1 MICVDV
7 SAGIKEKNL
16 DRSVD
21 PGQDFYRFC
30 CGGWLDANPLPD
42 DFSSYGTYDE
52 LAELNR
58 RQLKDLIDGIIAQEN
73 TPGSDAARIA
83 DLYNLVMDVD
93 RRNTD
98 GLAPIRPYM
107 ERISS
112 IGNRQELIDA
122 MLELDPYGVTG
133 YFDVGIGPDLKDSK
147 NNIVGLSQGGLT
159 LGDKEYYTD
168 RDRQTQNIRKAFK
181 KHVIRMLMLV
191 GYSRW
196 EARSRMRTIWRIE
209 KRLAK
214 ASKNNVQ
221 LRDPAENYHKMSID
235 QLYEQLPG
243 LDWKDFFAKLGLNG
257 VEWVD
262 VGQPEAIME
271 AIRVLNE
278 EPLEDQKILMEWQ
291 MLDSNGTRIGKEAD
305 DADFDFY
312 GRTLSGQKEPKPMW
326 KRATSAVNG
335 TLGDALGKLY
345 VEKYFPAQSKERM
358 IDMFHNLKRALSHRI
373 QVQEWMSD
381 DTRSLALEKLDAFKF
396 KIGYPDKWRDYSK
409 MVIDPSKT
417 LFENSASISRFFW
430 NDMVERK
437 FKKPVDPTEWYMNP
451 QEINAYYDVSTNE
464 ICFPAGILQYPFF
477 SLEADDAFNYGA
489 IGTIM
494 GHEMTHGFDDEGRQF
509 DKEGNMCN
517 LWSITDTRRFNRR
530 VKVLTD
536 WFDSIEVLPGIK
548 ANGKLTLG
556 ENIADHGG
564 LTVAL
569 EAFRDS
575 GGLEADDI
583 KMGFTPLQRFFIAY
597 ACTWAENC
605 RDEMI
610 LQQTKSDEHSL
621 ARLRVN
627 GALPHIDEWYEAFGI
642 TEVDPMYI
650 TPDKRVRIW

>member
-1 MICVDV
+1 MGAQ
-7 SAGIKEKNL
+7 AGIREDYL
-16 DRSVD
+16 DRSIS
-21 PGQDFYRFC
+21 PGQDFYRFS

-42 DFSSYGTYDE
+42 DYPSYGTYEE
-52 LAELNR
+52 LAEHNR
-58 RQLKDLIDGIIAQEN
+58 QQLKNLIDGIIAREN

-93 RRNTD
+93 RRNAD
-98 GLAPIRPYM
+98 GLTPIRPYM
-107 ERISS
+107 ERIKAISS
-112 IGNRQELIDA
+112 RQELLDA
-122 MLELDPYGVTG
+122 MIELDPYGVTG

-181 KHVIRMLMLV
+181 KHVVRMLMIA
-191 GYSRW
+191 GYGRW
-196 EARSRMRTIWRIE
+196 EARSRMRIIWRIE
-209 KRLAK
+209 KRLAR
-214 ASKNNVQ
+214 ASRNNVQ
-221 LRDPAENYHKMSID
+221 LRDPATNYHKMSID
-235 QLYEQLPG
+235 QLYERLPG
-243 LDWKDFFAKLGLNG
+243 LDWREFFCKLGLND

-262 VGQPEAIME
+262 VGQPEAIQE
-271 AIRVLNE
+271 AIRVFNE

-326 KRATSAVNG
+326 KRATSAVSG

-345 VEKYFPAQSKERM
+345 VEKYFPAQAKERM
-358 IDMFHNLKRALSHRI
+358 IDMFQNLKRALARRI
-373 QVQEWMSD
+373 EAQEWMSD
-381 DTRSLALEKLDAFKF
+381 DTRSLALDKLDAFKF
-396 KIGYPDKWRDYSK
+396 KIGYPDKWRDYSR

-451 QEINAYYDVSTNE
+451 QEINAYYDVSINE

-509 DKEGNMCN
+509 DKDGNMCN
-517 LWSITDTRRFNRR
+517 LWNKTDTRRFNRR

-569 EAFRDS
+569 EAFRET
-575 GGLEADDI
+575 GGNNPDDL
-583 KMGFTPLQRFFIAY
+583 KCGFTPMQRFFIAY

-627 GALPHIDEWYEAFGI
+627 GALPHIDEWYDAFGI
-642 TEVDPMYI
+642 TEQDSMYI
-650 TPDKRVRIW
+650 APDKRVRIW

>member
-1 MICVDV
+1 MTKG
-7 SAGIKEKNL
+7 AGIREEYL
-16 DRSVD
+16 DRSMS
-21 PGQDFYRFC
+21 PGRDFYRFS

-58 RQLKDLIDGIIAQEN
+58 KQLKELIDGIIAQDN
-73 TPGSDAARIA
+73 TAGSDAARIA
-83 DLYNLVMDVD
+83 DLYNLVMDTD
-93 RRNTD
+93 RRNAD

-107 ERISS
+107 ERVRA
-112 IGNRQELIDA
+112 IGNRQELLDA
-122 MLELDPYGVTG
+122 MIELDPYGVTG

-181 KHVIRMLMLV
+181 KHVVRMLMIA
-191 GYSRW
+191 GYGRW
-196 EARSRMRTIWRIE
+196 EARSRMRIIWRIE
-209 KRLAK
+209 KRLAR
-214 ASKNNVQ
+214 ASRNNVQ
-221 LRDPAENYHKMSID
+221 LRDPATNYHKMSID

-243 LDWKDFFAKLGLNG
+243 LDWREFFSKLGLYD

-262 VGQPEAIME
+262 VGQPEAIQE
-271 AIRVLNE
+271 AICVFNE
-278 EPLEDQKILMEWQ
+278 ESLEDQKILMEWQ

-326 KRATSAVNG
+326 KRATSAVSG

-345 VEKYFPAQSKERM
+345 VEKYFPAKAKERM
-358 IDMFHNLKRALSHRI
+358 IDMFQNLKRALARRI
-373 QVQEWMSD
+373 EAQEWMSD
-381 DTRSLALEKLDAFKF
+381 DTRSLALDKLDAFKF

-409 MVIDPSKT
+409 MLIDPSKP

-451 QEINAYYDVSTNE
+451 QEINAYYDVSINE

-509 DKEGNMCN
+509 DKNGNMCN
-517 LWSITDTRRFNRR
+517 LWSKSDTRRFNRR

-569 EAFRDS
+569 EAFR
-575 GGLEADDI
+575 EVCDDEV
-583 KMGFTPLQRFFIAY
+583 KLGFTPLQRFFIAY

-605 RDEMI
+605 RDEMV

-621 ARLRVN
+621 SRLRVN
-627 GALPHIDEWYEAFGI
+627 GALPHIDEWYSAFGI
-642 TEVDPMYI
+642 TEQDSMYI
-650 TPDKRVRIW
+650 APQNRVRIW

>member
-1 MICVDV
+1 MRVDT
-7 SAGIKEKNL
+7 SAGIRKDYL
-16 DRSVD
+16 DPNVS
-21 PGQDFYRFC
+21 PGQDFYRFS
-30 CGGWLDANPLPD
+30 CGGWLDANPLPA

-58 RQLKDLIDGIIAQEN
+58 RQLKDLIDGITARDN
-73 TPGSDAARIA
+73 APGSDAARIA
-83 DLYNLVMDVD
+83 NLYNLVMDTERRD
-93 RRNTD
+93 RE
-98 GLAPIRPYM
+98 GMEPAKPYF
-107 ERISS
+107 ERIRAVSS
-112 IGNRQELIDA
+112 REELLDL
-122 MLELDPYGVTG
+122 MVELDSYGVTG
-133 YFDVGIGPDLKDSK
+133 YFDVGIGPDLKDSR

-159 LGDKEYYTD
+159 LGDKEYYVD

-181 KHVIRMLMLV
+181 KHVVRMLMIA
-191 GYSRW
+191 GYGRW
-196 EARSRMRTIWRIE
+196 EARQRMRTIWRIE
-209 KRLAK
+209 KRLAR
-214 ASKNNVQ
+214 ASRNNVQ
-221 LRDPAENYHKMSID
+221 LRDPASNYHKWSID
-235 QLYEQLPG
+235 ELYVQLPG
-243 LDWKDFFAKLGLNG
+243 LDWRSFFSKLGLNG

-262 VGQPEAIME
+262 VGQPEAVME

-291 MLDSNGTRIGKEAD
+291 MLDSNGNRLGKASD

-335 TLGDALGKLY
+335 TLGDALGRLY
-345 VEKYFPAQSKERM
+345 VEKYFPAGAKERM
-358 IDMFHNLKRALSHRI
+358 IGMFHNLKSALARRI
-373 QVQEWMSD
+373 SAQDWLSQES
-381 DTRSLALEKLDAFKF
+381 RGLALEKLEAFKF
-396 KIGYPDKWRDYSK
+396 KIGYPDKWRDYSR
-409 MVIDPSKT
+409 MEIDPSKS

-451 QEINAYYDVSTNE
+451 QEINAYYDISINE

-477 SLEADDAFNYGA
+477 DMEADDAFNYGA

-509 DKEGNMCN
+509 DKEGNMCGW
-517 LWSITDTRRFNRR
+517 WSASDTRRFNRR
-530 VKVLTD
+530 VKVLVD
-536 WFDSIEVLPGIK
+536 WFSSIEVLPGIK

-569 EAFRDS
+569 DAFR
-575 GGLEADDI
+575 EACKDQ
-583 KMGFTPLQRFFIAY
+583 KPENKLGFTPLQRFFIAY

-605 RDEMI
+605 TDETV

-621 ARLRVN
+621 SRLRVN
-627 GALPHIDEWYEAFGI
+627 GALPHIDEWYQAFGI
-642 TEVDPMYI
+642 TEQDSMYI
-650 TPDKRVRIW
+650 APNKRVRIW

>member
-1 MICVDV
+1 MGTQ
-7 SAGIKEKNL
+7 AGIREDYL
-16 DRSVD
+16 DRSVS
-21 PGQDFYRFC
+21 PGQDFYRFS

-42 DFSSYGTYDE
+42 DYPSYGTYEE
-52 LAELNR
+52 LAEHNR
-58 RQLKDLIDGIIAQEN
+58 QQLKDLIDGIIAQDN
-73 TPGSDAARIA
+73 PAGSDAARIA

-93 RRNTD
+93 RRNAD

-107 ERISS
+107 ERIKAISS
-112 IGNRQELIDA
+112 RQELLDA
-122 MLELDPYGVTG
+122 MIELDPYGVTG

-181 KHVIRMLMLV
+181 KHIVRMLMIA
-191 GYSRW
+191 GYGRW
-196 EARSRMRTIWRIE
+196 EARSRMRIIWRIE
-209 KRLAK
+209 KRLAR
-214 ASKNNVQ
+214 ASRNNVQ
-221 LRDPAENYHKMSID
+221 LRDPATNYHKMSID
-235 QLYEQLPG
+235 RLYEQLPG
-243 LDWKDFFAKLGLNG
+243 LDWREFFSKLGLNG
-257 VEWVD
+257 VELVD
-262 VGQPEAIME
+262 VGQPEAIQE
-271 AIRVLNE
+271 AIRVFNE

-326 KRATSAVNG
+326 KRATSAVSG

-345 VEKYFPAQSKERM
+345 VEKYFPAQAKERM
-358 IDMFHNLKRALSHRI
+358 IDMFQNLKRALARRI
-373 QVQEWMSD
+373 EAQEWMSS
-381 DTRSLALEKLDAFKF
+381 DTRSLALDKLDAFKF
-396 KIGYPDKWRDYSK
+396 KIGYPDKWRDYSR

-451 QEINAYYDVSTNE
+451 QEINAYYDVSINE

-509 DKEGNMCN
+509 DKDGNMCN
-517 LWSITDTRRFNRR
+517 LWSKTDTRRFNHR

-569 EAFRDS
+569 EAFRET
-575 GGLEADDI
+575 GGNNPDDL
-583 KMGFTPLQRFFIAY
+583 KCGFTPMQRFFIAY

-642 TEVDPMYI
+642 TEHDSMYI
-650 TPDKRVRIW
+650 APDKRVRIW

>member
-1 MICVDV
+1 MIGN
-7 SAGIKEKNL
+7 AGIKEENL
-16 DRSVD
+16 DRSVS
-21 PGQDFYRFC
+21 PGQDFYRFS
-30 CGGWLDANPLPD
+30 CGGWLKHNPLPD

-58 RQLKDLIDGIIAQEN
+58 KQLKDLIDGITAQDN
-73 TPGSDAARIA
+73 APGSDAARIA
-83 DLYNLVMDVD
+83 SLYNLVMDTERRD
-93 RRNTD
+93 RE
-98 GLAPIRPYM
+98 GLAPIKPYL
-107 ERISS
+107 ERIRA
-112 IGNRQELIDA
+112 IKNREELLNV

-147 NNIVGLSQGGLT
+147 SNIVGLSQGGLT

-181 KHVIRMLMLV
+181 KHVVRMLLLA
-191 GYSRW
+191 GYGKM
-196 EARSRMRTIWRIE
+196 EARRCMRIIWRIE
-209 KRLAK
+209 KRLARS
-214 ASKNNVQ
+214 SKNNEQ
-221 LRDPAENYHKMSID
+221 LRDPASNYHKWSID
-235 QLYEQLPG
+235 ELYANLPG
-243 LDWKDFFAKLGLNG
+243 LEWKAFFAKLGLEG

-262 VGQPEAIME
+262 VGQPEAIQE

-278 EPLEDQKILMEWQ
+278 ESLENQKILMEWQ
-291 MLDSNGTRIGKEAD
+291 MLDSNGTRLGKAFD

-335 TLGDALGKLY
+335 TLGDAMGRLY
-345 VEKYFPAQSKERM
+345 VEKYFPAGAKERM
-358 IDMFHNLKRALSHRI
+358 IEMFHCLKRALGRRI
-373 QVQEWMSD
+373 EAQDWLSD
-381 DTRSLALEKLDAFKF
+381 ESRRLALEKLNAFKF

-409 MVIDPSKT
+409 MVIDPSKS

-451 QEINAYYDVSTNE
+451 QEINAYYDISTNE

-477 SLEADDAFNYGA
+477 DMEADDAFNYGA

-509 DKEGNMCN
+509 DKDGNMCSW
-517 LWSITDTRRFNRR
+517 WSASDTRRFNRR
-530 VKVLTD
+530 VKVLVD
-536 WFDSIEVLPGIK
+536 WFSGIEVLPGIK
-548 ANGKLTLG
+548 ANGRLTLG

-569 EAFRDS
+569 EAFREACQNKR
-575 GGLEADDI
+575 LED
-583 KMGFTPLQRFFIAY
+583 KMGYTPLQRFFIAY

-605 RDEMI
+605 RDEMV

-621 ARLRVN
+621 SRLRVN

-642 TEVDPMYI
+642 SEQDSMYI
-650 TPDKRVRIW
+650 APQNRVRIW

>member
-1 MICVDV
+1 MGVQ
-7 SAGIKEKNL
+7 AGIKEAYL
-16 DRSVD
+16 DRSVS
-21 PGQDFYRFC
+21 PGQDFYRFS

-52 LAELNR
+52 LAEQNR
-58 RQLKDLIDGIIAQEN
+58 RQLKELIDGIIAADN
-73 TPGSDAARIA
+73 APGSDAARIA
-83 DLYNLVMDVD
+83 GLYNLVMDTG
-93 RRNTD
+93 RRNAE
-98 GLAPIRPYM
+98 GLSPMRPYM
-107 ERISS
+107 ARIAA
-112 IGNRQELIDA
+112 IGSREELVDA
-122 MLELDPYGVTG
+122 MIELDPYGVTG

-147 NNIVGLSQGGLT
+147 SNIVGLSQGGLT

-168 RDRQTQNIRKAFK
+168 RDSQTQNIRKAFK
-181 KHVIRMLMLV
+181 KHVVRMLMLA
-191 GYSRW
+191 GYSRM
-196 EARSRMRTIWRIE
+196 EARQRMRTIWRIE

-214 ASKNNVQ
+214 ASRNNTQ
-221 LRDPAENYHKMSID
+221 LRDPADNYHKMSID
-235 QLYEQLPG
+235 RLFEQLPG
-243 LDWKDFFAKLGLNG
+243 LDWNRFFGKLGLDG
-257 VEWVD
+257 VDYVD

-291 MLDSNGTRIGKEAD
+291 MLDSNGTRIGQEAD

-312 GRTLSGQKEPKPMW
+312 GRTMSGQKEPKPMW

-335 TLGDALGKLY
+335 TLGDALGRLY
-345 VEKYFPAQSKERM
+345 VERYFPAEAKERM
-358 IDMFHNLKRALSHRI
+358 ILMFRNLKGALARRI
-373 QVQEWMSD
+373 EAQDWMSEES
-381 DTRSLALEKLDAFKF
+381 RRLALDKLEAFKF
-396 KIGYPDKWRDYSK
+396 KIGFPDKWRDYSR
-409 MVIDPSKT
+409 MTVDPSES

-451 QEINAYYDVSTNE
+451 QEINAYYDASNNE

-509 DKEGNMCN
+509 DKEGNMRN
-517 LWSITDTRRFNRR
+517 WWNTADTRRFNRR
-530 VKVLTD
+530 VKLLSD
-536 WFDSIEVLPGIK
+536 WFDGMEVLPGIK

-569 EAFRDS
+569 EAFREVCRDNP
-575 GGLEADDI
+575 GEERL
-583 KMGFTPLQRFFIAY
+583 GFTPLQRFFIAY

-605 RDEMI
+605 RDEMV

-621 ARLRVN
+621 SRLRVN

-642 TEVDPMYI
+642 TEQDPMYI
-650 TPDKRVRIW
+650 APEKRVRIW

>member
-1 MICVDV
+1 MRVET
-7 SAGIKEKNL
+7 SAGIRKDYL
-16 DRSVD
+16 DPSVS
-21 PGQDFYRFC
+21 PGQDFYRFS
-30 CGGWLDANPLPD
+30 CGGWLDANPLPA

-58 RQLKDLIDGIIAQEN
+58 RQLKELIDGITARDN
-73 TPGSDAARIA
+73 APGSDAARIA
-83 DLYNLVMDVD
+83 ALYNMVMDTGRRD
-93 RRNTD
+93 REGMD
-98 GLAPIRPYM
+98 PIKPYF
-107 ERISS
+107 ERIRAISS
-112 IGNRQELIDA
+112 REELLDL
-122 MLELDPYGVTG
+122 MVELDPYGVTC
-133 YFDVGIGPDLKDSK
+133 YFDVGIGPDLKDSR

-159 LGDKEYYTD
+159 LGDKEYYVD

-181 KHVIRMLMLV
+181 KHVVRMLMLA
-191 GYSRW
+191 GYGRW
-196 EARSRMRTIWRIE
+196 EARQRMRTIWRIE
-209 KRLAK
+209 KRLAR
-214 ASKNNVQ
+214 ASRNNVQ
-221 LRDPAENYHKMSID
+221 LRDPASNYHKWSID
-235 QLYEQLPG
+235 ELYVQLPG
-243 LDWKDFFAKLGLNG
+243 LDWRSFFSKLGLNG

-262 VGQPEAIME
+262 VGQPEAVME

-291 MLDSNGTRIGKEAD
+291 MLDSNGNRLGKAAD

-335 TLGDALGKLY
+335 TLGDALGRLY
-345 VEKYFPAQSKERM
+345 VEKYFPAGAKERM
-358 IDMFHNLKRALSHRI
+358 IGMFRNLKSALARRI
-373 QVQEWMSD
+373 EAQDWLSD
-381 DTRSLALEKLDAFKF
+381 ESRRLALEKLDAFKF
-396 KIGYPDKWRDYSK
+396 KIGYPDKWRDYSR
-409 MVIDPSKT
+409 MEIDPSKS

-451 QEINAYYDVSTNE
+451 QEINAYYDISINE

-477 SLEADDAFNYGA
+477 DMEADDAFNYGA

-509 DKEGNMCN
+509 DKEGNMCGW
-517 LWSITDTRRFNRR
+517 WSASDTRRFNRR
-530 VKVLTD
+530 VKVLVD
-536 WFDSIEVLPGIK
+536 WFSSIEVLPGIK

-569 EAFRDS
+569 DAFR
-575 GGLEADDI
+575 EACKDQEPEN
-583 KMGFTPLQRFFIAY
+583 KLGFTPLQRFFIAY

-605 RDEMI
+605 TDETV

-621 ARLRVN
+621 SRLRVN
-627 GALPHIDEWYEAFGI
+627 GALPHIDEWYQAFGI
-642 TEVDPMYI
+642 TEQDSMYI
-650 TPDKRVRIW
+650 APNKRVRIW

>member
-1 MICVDV
+1 MAVK
-7 SAGIKEKNL
+7 AGIREDYL
-16 DRSVD
+16 DRSVS
-21 PGQDFYRFC
+21 PGQDFYRFS

-42 DFSSYGTYDE
+42 DYPTYGTYDE

-58 RQLKDLIDGIIAQEN
+58 QQLKDLIDGIIAQEN
-73 TPGSDAARIA
+73 APGSDAARIA
-83 DLYNLVMDVD
+83 DLYNLVMDVE
-93 RRNTD
+93 RRNAD

-107 ERISS
+107 ERVRS
-112 IGNRQELIDA
+112 IGSRQELIDA
-122 MLELDPYGVTG
+122 MIELDPYGVTG

-147 NNIVGLSQGGLT
+147 SNIVGLSQGGLT

-181 KHVIRMLMLV
+181 KHVVRMLMIA

-196 EARSRMRTIWRIE
+196 EARSRMRVIWRIE

-235 QLYEQLPG
+235 ELYVQLPG
-243 LDWKDFFAKLGLNG
+243 LEWKDFFSKLGLNG

-262 VGQPEAIME
+262 VGQPEAILE

-278 EPLEDQKILMEWQ
+278 ESLEDQKILMEWQ

-326 KRATSAVNG
+326 KRATSAVSG
-335 TLGDALGKLY
+335 TLGDALGRLY
-345 VEKYFPAQSKERM
+345 VEKYFPAQAKERM
-358 IDMFHNLKRALSHRI
+358 IEMFHNLKRALARRI
-373 QVQEWMSD
+373 DAQKWMSD
-381 DTRSLALEKLDAFKF
+381 DTRRLALEKLDAFKF

-437 FKKPVDPTEWYMNP
+437 FRKPVDPTEWYMNP

-509 DKEGNMCN
+509 DKEGNMRN
-517 LWSITDTRRFNRR
+517 WWNTADTRRFNRR

-569 EAFRDS
+569 EAFRET
-575 GGLEADDI
+575 GGDNPDDI
-583 KMGFTPLQRFFIAY
+583 KNGFTPLQRFFIAY
-597 ACTWAENC
+597 SCTWAENC

-621 ARLRVN
+621 SRLRVN

-642 TEVDPMYI
+642 TESDSMYI
-650 TPDKRVRIW
+650 APDKRVRIW

>member
-1 MICVDV
+1 M
-7 SAGIKEKNL
+7 SKQAGIKEDYL
-16 DRSVD
+16 DRSVS
-21 PGQDFYRFC
+21 PGQDFYRFS

-42 DFSSYGTYDE
+42 DYPSYGTYDE

-58 RQLKDLIDGIIAQEN
+58 RQLKELIDGITSQDN
-73 TPGSDAARIA
+73 PVGSDAARIA
-83 DLYNLVMDVD
+83 DLFNLVMDIERRD
-93 RRNTD
+93 REGIGPMQPYLDR
-98 GLAPIRPYM
+98 IRA
-107 ERISS
+107 ISS
-112 IGNRQELIDA
+112 REELLSA

-147 NNIVGLSQGGLT
+147 SNIVGLSQGGLT

-168 RDRQTQNIRKAFK
+168 RDLQTINIRKAFK
-181 KHVIRMLMLV
+181 KHVVRMLMLA

-196 EARSRMRTIWRIE
+196 ESFQRMRTIWRIE
-209 KRLAK
+209 KRLAR
-214 ASKNNVQ
+214 ASRNNVQ
-221 LRDPAENYHKMSID
+221 LRDPATNYNKWSID
-235 QLYEQLPG
+235 ELYTRLPG
-243 LDWKDFFAKLGLNG
+243 LDWKPFFSKLGLDG

-278 EPLEDQKILMEWQ
+278 EPLENQKILMEWQ
-291 MLDSNGTRIGKEAD
+291 MLDSNGTRLGKAID

-335 TLGDALGKLY
+335 TLGDAIGRLY
-345 VEKYFPAQSKERM
+345 VEKYFPAGAKERM
-358 IDMFHNLKRALSHRI
+358 IDMFRNLKSALSRRI
-373 QVQEWMSD
+373 EAQEWMSAKS
-381 DTRSLALEKLDAFKF
+381 RSLALEKLEAFKF

-409 MVIDPSKT
+409 MEIDFNKS
-417 LFENSASISRFFW
+417 LFENSASISRYFW

-437 FKKPVDPTEWYMNP
+437 FKKPVDQTEWFMNP
-451 QEINAYYDVSTNE
+451 QEINAYYDVSINE

-477 SLEADDAFNYGA
+477 SMDADDAFNYGA

-509 DKEGNMCN
+509 DKEGNMRN
-517 LWSITDTRRFNRR
+517 WWNASDTRRFNHR
-530 VKVLTD
+530 VKVLAD
-536 WFDSIEVLPGIK
+536 WFSAIEVLPGIK

-564 LTVAL
+564 LKVAL
-569 EAFRDS
+569 EAFREVSKDNPVDEK
-575 GGLEADDI
+575 L
-583 KMGFTPLQRFFIAY
+583 GFTPLQRFFIAY

-605 RDEMI
+605 RDEMV
-610 LQQTKSDEHSL
+610 LQQTKSDEHSIS
-621 ARLRVN
+621 RLRVN

-642 TEVDPMYI
+642 TEDDPMYI
-650 TPDKRVRIW
+650 APEQRVQIW

>member
-1 MICVDV
+1 MDV

-42 DFSSYGTYDE
+42 DFPSYGTYDE

-58 RQLKDLIDGIIAQEN
+58 RQLKDLIDGVIAQEN

-93 RRNTD
+93 RRNAD

-345 VEKYFPAQSKERM
+345 VEKYFPAQAKERM

-650 TPDKRVRIW
+650 TPDKRVSIW

>member
-1 MICVDV
+1 VGTQ
-7 SAGIKEKNL
+7 AGIREDYL
-16 DRSVD
+16 DRSVS
-21 PGQDFYRFC
+21 PGQDFYRFS

-42 DFSSYGTYDE
+42 DYPSYGTYEE
-52 LAELNR
+52 LAEHNR
-58 RQLKDLIDGIIAQEN
+58 QQLKDLIDGIIAQDN
-73 TPGSDAARIA
+73 PAGSDAARIA

-93 RRNTD
+93 RRNAD

-107 ERISS
+107 ERIKAISS
-112 IGNRQELIDA
+112 RQELLDA
-122 MLELDPYGVTG
+122 MIELDPYGVTG

-181 KHVIRMLMLV
+181 KHIVRMLMIA
-191 GYSRW
+191 GYGRW
-196 EARSRMRTIWRIE
+196 EARSRMRIIWRIE
-209 KRLAK
+209 KRLAR
-214 ASKNNVQ
+214 ASRNNVQ
-221 LRDPAENYHKMSID
+221 LRDPATNYHKMSID
-235 QLYEQLPG
+235 RLYEQLPG
-243 LDWKDFFAKLGLNG
+243 LDWREFFSKLGLNG
-257 VEWVD
+257 VELVD
-262 VGQPEAIME
+262 VGQPEAIQE
-271 AIRVLNE
+271 AIRVFNE

-326 KRATSAVNG
+326 KRATSAVSG

-345 VEKYFPAQSKERM
+345 VEKYFPAQAKERM
-358 IDMFHNLKRALSHRI
+358 IDMFQNLKRALARRI
-373 QVQEWMSD
+373 EAQEWMSS
-381 DTRSLALEKLDAFKF
+381 DTRSLALDKLDAFKF
-396 KIGYPDKWRDYSK
+396 KIGYPDKWRDYSR

-451 QEINAYYDVSTNE
+451 QEINAYYDVSINE

-509 DKEGNMCN
+509 DKDGNMCN
-517 LWSITDTRRFNRR
+517 LWSKTDTRRFNHR

-569 EAFRDS
+569 EAFRET
-575 GGLEADDI
+575 GGNNPDDL
-583 KMGFTPLQRFFIAY
+583 KCGFTPMQRFFIAY

-642 TEVDPMYI
+642 TEHDSMYI
-650 TPDKRVRIW
+650 APDKRVRIW

>member
-1 MICVDV
+1 MIIKA
-7 SAGIKEKNL
+7 AGIKEDYL
-16 DRSVD
+16 DRGMS
-21 PGQDFYRFC
+21 PGQDFYRFS

-42 DFSSYGTYDE
+42 DYPSYGTYDE

-58 RQLKDLIDGIIAQEN
+58 KQLKELIDGIIAQDN
-73 TPGSDAARIA
+73 PDGSDAARIA
-83 DLYNLVMDVD
+83 VLYNLVMDTARRD
-93 RRNTD
+93 RE
-98 GLAPIRPYM
+98 GMGPIRPYI
-107 ERISS
+107 EQIRSISNS
-112 IGNRQELIDA
+112 EELLNT

-147 NNIVGLSQGGLT
+147 TNIVGLSQGGLT

-181 KHVIRMLMLV
+181 KHVVRMLMLA
-191 GYSRW
+191 GYGRW
-196 EARSRMRTIWRIE
+196 ESRQRMRIIWRIE

-214 ASKNNVQ
+214 ASRNNVQ
-221 LRDPAENYHKMSID
+221 LRDPATNYHKWSID
-235 QLYEQLPG
+235 ELYVQLPG
-243 LDWKDFFAKLGLNG
+243 LDWRAFFSKLGLNG

-278 EPLEDQKILMEWQ
+278 ESIEDQKILMEWQ
-291 MLDSNGTRIGKEAD
+291 MLDSNGTRLGQAFD

-335 TLGDALGKLY
+335 TLGDAIGRLY
-345 VEKYFPAQSKERM
+345 VEKYFPAGAKERM
-358 IDMFHNLKRALSHRI
+358 IEMFRNLKRALARRI
-373 QVQEWMSD
+373 EAQDWMSAES
-381 DTRSLALEKLDAFKF
+381 RRLALEKLEAFKF

-409 MVIDPSKT
+409 MEIDFGKS
-417 LFENSASISRFFW
+417 LFENSASISRYFW

-437 FKKPVDPTEWYMNP
+437 FKKPVDQTEWYMNP
-451 QEINAYYDVSTNE
+451 QEINAYYDVSINE

-477 SLEADDAFNYGA
+477 SMEADDAFNYGA

-509 DKEGNMCN
+509 DKEGNMRN
-517 LWSITDTRRFNRR
+517 WWSKTDTRRFNRR
-530 VKVLTD
+530 VKVLVD
-536 WFDSIEVLPGIK
+536 WFSGIEVLPGIK

-569 EAFRDS
+569 EAFK
-575 GGLEADDI
+575 EVCDDEV
-583 KMGFTPLQRFFIAY
+583 KLGFTPLQRFFIAY

-621 ARLRVN
+621 SRLRVN
-627 GALPHIDEWYEAFGI
+627 GALPHIDEWYDAFGV
-642 TEVDPMYI
+642 TEKDSMYI
-650 TPDKRVRIW
+650 APANRVHIW

>member
-1 MICVDV
+1 MLKG
-7 SAGIKEKNL
+7 AGIKEENL
-16 DRSVD
+16 DRSVS
-21 PGQDFYRFC
+21 PGQDFYRFS
-30 CGGWLDANPLPD
+30 CGGWLDANPMPD

-58 RQLKDLIDGIIAQEN
+58 QQLKDLIDGITAQDN
-73 TPGSDAARIA
+73 APGSDAARIA
-83 DLYNLVMDVD
+83 ALYNLVMDTERRD
-93 RRNTD
+93 RE
-98 GLAPIRPYM
+98 GLAPIKPYM
-107 ERISS
+107 ERINAVSD
-112 IGNRQELIDA
+112 REELLNL

-181 KHVIRMLMLV
+181 KHVVRMLMLT
-191 GYSRW
+191 GYGRW
-196 EARSRMRTIWRIE
+196 EARRRMRIIWRIE

-214 ASKNNVQ
+214 ASRNNVQ
-221 LRDPAENYHKMSID
+221 LRDPASNYHKMSVAEI
-235 QLYEQLPG
+235 YVQLPG
-243 LDWKDFFAKLGLNG
+243 FEWNGFFSKLGLGG

-262 VGQPEAIME
+262 VGQPEAILE
-271 AIRVLNE
+271 AIHVLND
-278 EPLEDQKILMEWQ
+278 EPLEDQKVLMEWQ
-291 MLDSNGTRIGKEAD
+291 MLDSNGTRIGKAFD

-335 TLGDALGKLY
+335 TLGDALGRLY
-345 VEKYFPAQSKERM
+345 VEKYFPVGAKERM
-358 IDMFHNLKRALSHRI
+358 IEMFHNLKRALARRI
-373 QVQEWMSD
+373 EAQDWLSD
-381 DTRSLALEKLDAFKF
+381 ESRRLALEKLDAFKF
-396 KIGYPDKWRDYSK
+396 KIGFPDKWRDYSK
-409 MVIDPSKT
+409 MEIDPAKT
-417 LFENSASISRFFW
+417 LFENSASISRYFW

-451 QEINAYYDVSTNE
+451 QEINAYYDVSINE

-477 SLEADDAFNYGA
+477 SMEADDAFNYGA

-517 LWSITDTRRFNRR
+517 WWSKSDTRRFNRR
-530 VKVLTD
+530 VKVLVD
-536 WFDSIEVLPGIK
+536 WFSGIEVLPGIK

-569 EAFRDS
+569 EAFRESCNQEDVK
-575 GGLEADDI
+575 L
-583 KMGFTPLQRFFIAY
+583 GFTTLQRFFIAY

-605 RDEMI
+605 RDEMV

-621 ARLRVN
+621 SRLRVN

-642 TEVDPMYI
+642 TEQDSMYI
-650 TPDKRVRIW
+650 APGNRVRIW

>member
-1 MICVDV
+1 MDV

>member
-1 MICVDV
+1 MGAQ
-7 SAGIKEKNL
+7 AGIREDYL
-16 DRSVD
+16 DRSVS
-21 PGQDFYRFC
+21 PGQDFYRFS

-42 DFSSYGTYDE
+42 DYPSYGTYEE

-58 RQLKDLIDGIIAQEN
+58 QQLKDLIDGIIAREN
-73 TPGSDAARIA
+73 APGSDAARIA
-83 DLYNLVMDVD
+83 DLYNLVMDVE
-93 RRNTD
+93 RRNAD

-107 ERISS
+107 ERIKAISS
-112 IGNRQELIDA
+112 RQELLDA
-122 MLELDPYGVTG
+122 MIELDPYGVTG

-181 KHVIRMLMLV
+181 KHVVRMLMIA
-191 GYSRW
+191 GYGRW
-196 EARSRMRTIWRIE
+196 EARSRMRSIWRIE
-209 KRLAK
+209 KRLAR
-214 ASKNNVQ
+214 ASRNNVQ
-221 LRDPAENYHKMSID
+221 LRDPATNYHKMSID
-235 QLYEQLPG
+235 RLYEQLPG
-243 LDWKDFFAKLGLNG
+243 LDWREFFNKLGLNG

-262 VGQPEAIME
+262 VGQPEAIQE
-271 AIRVLNE
+271 AIRVFNE
-278 EPLEDQKILMEWQ
+278 ESLEDQKILMEWQ

-326 KRATSAVNG
+326 KRATSAVSG

-345 VEKYFPAQSKERM
+345 VEKYFPAQAKERM
-358 IDMFHNLKRALSHRI
+358 IDMFQNLKRALAHRI
-373 QVQEWMSD
+373 EAQEWMSS
-381 DTRSLALEKLDAFKF
+381 DTRSLALDKLDAFKF

-451 QEINAYYDVSTNE
+451 QEINAYYDVSINE

-509 DKEGNMCN
+509 DKDGNMCN
-517 LWSITDTRRFNRR
+517 LWSKTDTRRFNRR

-569 EAFRDS
+569 EAFRET
-575 GGLEADDI
+575 GNCKADDV
-583 KMGFTPLQRFFIAY
+583 KLGFTPLQRFFIAY

-642 TEVDPMYI
+642 TEHDSMYI
-650 TPDKRVRIW
+650 APDKRVRIW